1 MAWGRCS
8 RACDTRLNRAVA
20 VKILNEGATAR
31 FSREAHAIARL
42 NHPYICTLYD
52 VGPNYLVMELLEG
65 EPLSARL
72 RSGPLPFEQAIRFGV
87 QVCDALAAAHANGV
101 VHRDLKP
108 ANIIVS
114 KGTAKVLDF
123 GLAKMA
129 ENATN
134 GAAATITGSNV
145 IVGTPGYMAPEQV
158 SGGETD
164 ERTDIF
170 AFGLVFYEMLSGN
183 RAFSSQSPPELTR
196 AILNE
201 QPAPLQNVLEPLT
214 HVLDR
219 CLAKDP
225 ADRWQTAHDVKLEL
239 EWAATPR
246 SLATVAPHR
255 QPWRLSWWLPLTAG
269 LLLLSVATLLL
280 WRRPKQELLTHTFTP
295 FAMEA
300 AEETDPAWSPD
311 GRTITY
317 AARIRGTRQ
326 IVTKALGSHNVV
338 QITRGAQDCSNP
350 FWSPDGRQIYYRI
363 GVSLW
368 AVGAAGG
375 EPREVLQPIVQAA
388 SLSPAGTLAFIKG
401 AGGNMSLW
409 TAPAS
414 GTPQQ
419 HYRQA
424 PFPDVFARVW
434 SIDFSRDGSKLAMVM
449 EREGDTGFVNELWVL
464 PFPTGTPERIIAKV
478 PFRISGANPGG
489 HPNGRISWLPGH
501 RHILLHAEMP
511 DRAGIQL
518 YLVDVE
524 RKAIDPL
531 TSGVANARSASV
543 SPDGDKVAFVS
554 GGDDYDIVQVSI
566 DGRTARPFLA
576 TATGSSIPRG
586 RHQDASSPTST
597 REVADPRSG

>member
-1 MAWGRCS
+1 MGRD
-8 RACDTRLNRAVA
+8 AAVVGDGRSA
-20 VKILNEGATAR
+20 PTTL
-31 FSREAHAIARL
+31 AI
-42 NHPYICTLYD
+42 
-52 VGPNYLVMELLEG
+52 
-65 EPLSARL
+65 
-72 RSGPLPFEQAIRFGV
+72 
-87 QVCDALAAAHANGV
+87 
-101 VHRDLKP
+101 
-108 ANIIVS
+108 
-114 KGTAKVLDF
+114 
-123 GLAKMA
+123 
-129 ENATN
+129 
-134 GAAATITGSNV
+134 
-145 IVGTPGYMAPEQV
+145 
-158 SGGETD
+158 
-164 ERTDIF
+164 
-170 AFGLVFYEMLSGN
+170 
-183 RAFSSQSPPELTR
+183 
-196 AILNE
+196 
-201 QPAPLQNVLEPLT
+201 
-214 HVLDR
+214 
-219 CLAKDP
+219 
-225 ADRWQTAHDVKLEL
+225 
-239 EWAATPR
+239 
-246 SLATVAPHR
+246 
-255 QPWRLSWWLPLTAG
+255 SWWLPLIAG

-368 AVGAAGG
+368 AVRAAGG

-524 RKAIDPL
+524 RKAIEPL

-576 TATGSSIPRG
+576 TATGEYHPAWAPSGRQFAYVHKGSSGSEIWVRSVQEELAFPLLRREEKQSPEWFSLGQLVFSPRGDRIAYDAVASKHMIWISPANGGSPVTLDQDSFDQHGPAWAPDGNWIAYLRFHGGEWAFVKAPVGGGVPVVLARNVGFGSASTWSPDGAWLAYQAGGKLSLIPNDENTHEPRRFAPAAEFGFSRDSSLLYVIRRGEDRDWSLTAVEVSSGKERSRVLLPIPSDSSIAGFSVHPDG
-586 RHQDASSPTST
+586 KSFLTSINEPKSDIWLLEGLQQT
-597 REVADPRSG
+597 VSRLK